1 MVKLLETLLEWL
13 VSLPLEKIPYDA
25 ILDLVNNKMRVR
37 VSPIKQLVHCQT
49 TAASAIKSS
58 IYLIKSLYLLTCK
71 FLVIFFVC
79 DRSINQ
85 FVGGFKVLCFFHSQ
99 ISGLYLSEQV
109 RWVGCQGSS
118 VALRGYPCSLWTLF
132 HVLSVQAA
140 NRPDAL
146 ANTGM
151 SREIRSFFNQKHIGD
166 LISCNCDCR

>member
-49 TAASAIKSS
+49 THFKSS
-58 IYLIKSLYLLTCK
+58 IYLIKRLYLMKFK
-71 FLVIFFVC
+71 FLVIFCVC
-79 DRSINQ
+79 DSSINQ
-85 FVGGFKVLCFFHSQ
+85 IVGGFKVLCLYYSQ

-109 RWVGCQGSS
+109 QWVGCQGSS

-132 HVLSVQAA
+132 HVLTVQAA
-140 NRPDAL
+140 NRLDAL

-151 SREIRSFFNQKHIGD
+151 SREIPS
-166 LISCNCDCR
+166 S